1 MERILV
7 NPTQTNAIRSGHF
20 AMEIFMDASLTGWG
34 AICCETRTHG
44 FWSTEEKQ
52 NHIIN
57 FLKLLRVF
65 HALRRSQRRG
75 CDILLR
81 VDNSTALSYIKRM
94 GSIKFPIEHE
104 GSLGMVC
111 GMRPFYLCRIHPFSS
126 KRWDRCWISGDRREP
141 NRIGLKSNFVFWQ
154 NWVSFWPIRH
164 WFICLCNQC

>member
-1 MERILV
+1 MIKVLV
-7 NPTQTNAIRSGHF
+7 NLAQANAIRSGRF
-20 AMEIFMDASLTGWG
+20 AMKCLRMHPNRDAVCG
-34 AICCETRTHG
+34 ETRTYE

-126 KRWDRCWISGDRREP
+126 KR
-141 NRIGLKSNFVFWQ
+141 
-154 NWVSFWPIRH
+154 
-164 WFICLCNQC
+164 